1 MITYAPNAQAATT
14 VAIAMP
20 FAKASMPG
28 CVTRYTTTHNPMASA
43 MIPKKVKGKRTAK
56 NASRD
61 NVPRFKI
68 ELSGLPI
75 INQL

>member
-1 MITYAPNAQAATT
+1 MSTYAPNPHAATT

-20 FAKASMPG
+20 FESASMPG
-28 CVTRYTTTHNPMASA
+28 CVTRYTTTHRPMASA
-43 MIPKKVKGKRTAK
+43 MIPKKVKGKRTGK

-61 NVPRFKI
+61 RTPRFEI
-68 ELSGLPI
+68 ALSGLPI